1 MNVHSA
7 SSVLLYAASM
17 ALSQSNR
24 QHAAASPANTADTVS
39 ISQAARDLYAS
50 VENQAKPAVS
60 AGSNVKT
67 AFDTTKGRMDLD
79 IESYFAPQGSDGVD
93 LDAVPLLLPSQ
104 KNIEALSNYLSAHM
118 PGFLADKGIPTP
130 PASMTYDSMGQIELP
145 ADYPYAA
152 EFKQA
157 LKDNPAMERALRTTS
172 ALTSHV
178 VEMNKSISFQREY
191 AAATSQTQIDAVVA
205 KYHYLFSANRHYDSI
220 ALNFTTDGILSI
232 THDGKP
238 LSGA

>member
-60 AGSNVKT
+60 AVNNVKT

-79 IESYFAPQGSDGVD
+79 IESYFASQGSDGVD
-93 LDAVPLLLPSQ
+93 LDSVPPLLPSQ

-118 PGFLADKGIPTP
+118 PGFMADKGIPTP
-130 PASMTYDSMGQIELP
+130 PAGMTYDSMGQIELP

-152 EFKQA
+152 EFKPRGSSNRGRAPRLRLTGHFPSTPFSPPAPA
-157 LKDNPAMERALRTTS
+157 LPPSPPRRACAPVAGSGSAPAR
-172 ALTSHV
+172 
-178 VEMNKSISFQREY
+178 
-191 AAATSQTQIDAVVA
+191 
-205 KYHYLFSANRHYDSI
+205 
-220 ALNFTTDGILSI
+220 
-232 THDGKP
+232 
-238 LSGA
+238 